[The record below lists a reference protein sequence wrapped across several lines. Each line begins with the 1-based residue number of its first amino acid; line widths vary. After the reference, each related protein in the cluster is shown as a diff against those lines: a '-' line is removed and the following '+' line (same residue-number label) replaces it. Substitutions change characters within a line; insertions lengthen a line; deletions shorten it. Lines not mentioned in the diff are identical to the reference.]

1 MMNLFTFTIT
11 TALIMGALGACC
23 FVFQNKNNELSTVLR
38 SPKVTILFLGISL
51 FWFLYRHVQSLGD
64 ADFGEY
70 KITIGL
76 IAVFI
81 AVSSYFFINDFLAVR
96 SICILLLFYAREVL
110 DSAFLQEP
118 ITRLFLVSVVYF
130 IIVLAIYF
138 GTYPYRLRDFLKWL
152 YTKSNRPIFLGTSLV
167 ICSIILLG
175 ISFTY

>member
-1 MMNLFTFTIT
+1 MDLFFFTIT
-11 TALIMGALGACC
+11 TALLIGLLG
-23 FVFQNKNNELSTVLR
+23 VFFFLFRNKNNQLSTLLR
-38 SPKVTILFLGISL
+38 SPKATILLLGISL

-70 KITIGL
+70 KVTIGL

-81 AVSSYFFINDFLAVR
+81 AVSSYFLINDFLAVR

-118 ITRLFLVSVVYF
+118 TTRLFLVSVVYF
-130 IIVLAIYF
+130 MIVLSIYF

-152 YTKSNRPIFLGTSLV
+152 YNKSNRPIFLGSTLV
-167 ICSIILLG
+167 ICSIILLWV
-175 ISFTY
+175 SFTY